1 MKLLSRALVYGLSA
15 LVIVASVFFSSSGAQ
30 ATVTPSSGPTSGGTT
45 ITVQGISF
53 VSVHTGENYAL
64 GLTSE
69 GTLYSWGA
77 NQSGQLGNGTTTT
90 STTPQPV
97 LGEGGVG
104 ILRGVTQV
112 SAGTYHVIAVTP
124 EGVFAWGDNQF
135 GQLGIGTTSNQ
146 ANPFPSKVVGLNGNG
161 YLSGVTQIV
170 ASGFHSMAIVDGSVY
185 SWGSNSWGQLGDNTV
200 IDKNVPTR
208 VLGESGTGYL
218 TGITSI
224 ASRGAHSLASSGTAL
239 YAWGA
244 NAFGQLGVGTT
255 TSSSVP
261 LRVLGPNGN
270 GFLTGIEQIS
280 TGNTH
285 SLALVS
291 GNVYSWGWNV
301 EGMLGTGS
309 TTDSSVPTLVLNES
323 GTAPLA
329 GVESIGTGS
338 YNSYAAIAGKLYVW
352 GSNTDGTLCIG
363 SSANQVPFAT
373 LPVWVLGES
382 GSSPLENILDYS
394 AGNRVTSVLTPSG
407 IMTCG
412 DNHNGQFGNG
422 NVVNS
427 TRVVLGPHFVQ
438 TGFTI
443 GQNLAENLLISGD
456 ILTGTTAPSA
466 AGVVNVTGTAN
477 VFGGTTAATPATVS
491 WNAGTF
497 TYEAALANTGSADL
511 FPFGLASAG
520 AILLGAGLLL
530 ALRRQQNR

>member
-1 MKLLSRALVYGLSA
+1 MKLFHRALVSGATAVTMILA
-15 LVIVASVFFSSSGAQ
+15 ILFSSSIAQ

-77 NQSGQLGNGTTTT
+77 NQWGQLGNGST
-90 STTPQPV
+90 SNSNTPQPV

-104 ILRGVTQV
+104 ILQGVTQV

-244 NAFGQLGVGTT
+244 NAFGQLGFGTT
-255 TSSSVP
+255 TPSSVP

-270 GFLTGIEQIS
+270 GFPHGDRTNINGEHTFTCACFRKRLF
-280 TGNTH
+280 
-285 SLALVS
+285 
-291 GNVYSWGWNV
+291 
-301 EGMLGTGS
+301 LG
-309 TTDSSVPTLVLNES
+309 
-323 GTAPLA
+323 
-329 GVESIGTGS
+329 
-338 YNSYAAIAGKLYVW
+338 
-352 GSNTDGTLCIG
+352 
-363 SSANQVPFAT
+363 
-373 LPVWVLGES
+373 
-382 GSSPLENILDYS
+382 LE
-394 AGNRVTSVLTPSG
+394 RR
-407 IMTCG
+407 G
-412 DNHNGQFGNG
+412 DVGHWINNGQF
-422 NVVNS
+422 S
-427 TRVVLGPHFVQ
+427 PH
-438 TGFTI
+438 TC
-443 GQNLAENLLISGD
+443 AERIWYR
-456 ILTGTTAPSA
+456 TA
-466 AGVVNVTGTAN
+466 
-477 VFGGTTAATPATVS
+477 
-491 WNAGTF
+491 
-497 TYEAALANTGSADL
+497 
-511 FPFGLASAG
+511 
-520 AILLGAGLLL
+520 
-530 ALRRQQNR
+530 RRCRINWDR